1 MRGTGRQRQSG
12 GGKLLLASKLQPGC
26 AQAENTRTVVG
37 AEQEGWRWREG
48 NLAFSIEWEH
58 EAKDSVRSETNRTGE
73 ELKKSMNEIF
83 LFLNFTI
90 ELEED
95 FEDGYL
101 PTLDTKHRVRVNGII
116 TYIFYEKPTAAN
128 VS

>member
-1 MRGTGRQRQSG
+1 M
-12 GGKLLLASKLQPGC
+12 K
-26 AQAENTRTVVG
+26 
-37 AEQEGWRWREG
+37 
-48 NLAFSIEWEH
+48 
-58 EAKDSVRSETNRTGE
+58 SETNRTGE

-101 PTLDTKHRVRVNGII
+101 PTLDTKLRVRVNSIV
-116 TYIFYEKPTAAN
+116 TYIT
-128 VS
+128 